1 MDKQA
6 VGRKIKRWLI
16 AIPVGIVLLFVI
28 YTWITMNW
36 SFADGERAGY
46 VQKFSKKGWL
56 FKTWEGE
63 LAMVNM
69 PGTAPEKFYFSV
81 PDDSVAA
88 QITRAM
94 GKRVSLS
101 YEQHKGIPVSW
112 FAESEYFVVG
122 VRALE

>member
-1 MDKQA
+1 MEKTPA
-6 VGRKIKRWLI
+6 KTRIKRWLI
-16 AIPVGIVLLFVI
+16 GIPASVVLLFI
-28 YTWITMNW
+28 LYTWISLNW
-36 SFADGERAGY
+36 SYADGERAGY

-81 PDDSVAA
+81 PEDSVADA
-88 QITRAM
+88 ITKAM
-94 GKRVSLS
+94 GRRVSLS

-112 FAESEYFVVG
+112 YAETEYFVVG
-122 VRALE
+122 VRVLE

>member
-1 MDKQA
+1 MDKKA

-16 AIPVGIVLLFVI
+16 GIPVTIVVLIVI

>member
-16 AIPVGIVLLFVI
+16 AIPVGILLLFVI

-122 VRALE
+122 FRALE